1 MKKIKTKDG
10 KVLKFY
16 TPKEV
21 FKKSPNKKVI
31 NINGLK
37 FYDFDDILK
46 EDLKSETFRKE
57 YNEELARLNLVGEIK
72 KLRLEK
78 KYTQKD
84 LAQKAQMPQ
93 SVIARIES
101 GEHSFSLG
109 TLSRIAKVF
118 KKEVQLV

>member
-1 MKKIKTKDG
+1 MKTIKTKDG
-10 KVLKFY
+10 KILKFY

-46 EDLKSETFRKE
+46 EDLKSETFRE
-57 YNEELARLNLVGEIK
+57 AYNEELALLNLVGEIK

-84 LAQKAQMPQ
+84 LA
-93 SVIARIES
+93 
-101 GEHSFSLG
+101 
-109 TLSRIAKVF
+109 
-118 KKEVQLV
+118 

>member
-1 MKKIKTKDG
+1 MKKS
-10 KVLKFY
+10 LK
-16 TPKEV
+16 
-21 FKKSPNKKVI
+21 NKKVI

-46 EDLKSETFRKE
+46 EDLKSEIFRE
-57 YNEELARLNLVGEIK
+57 AYNEELARLNLVSEIK
-72 KLRLEK
+72 KLRLK
-78 KYTQKD
+78 NKYTQKE

-109 TLSRIAKVF
+109 TLGRIAKVF
-118 KKEVQLV
+118 NKEIQLV

>member
-1 MKKIKTKDG
+1 MKIIKTKSG
-10 KVLKFY
+10 KNLKFY
-16 TPKEV
+16 TADEV

-46 EDLKSETFRKE
+46 ENMKSKTFRDS
-57 YNEELARLNLVGEIK
+57 YNEEMIRLRLVGEIK

-78 KYTQKD
+78 KLTQKT
-84 LAQKAQMPQ
+84 LAEKAQMPQ

>member
-1 MKKIKTKDG
+1 MKKS
-10 KVLKFY
+10 LK
-16 TPKEV
+16 
-21 FKKSPNKKVI
+21 NKKVI

-37 FYDFDDILK
+37 FYSFDDILK
-46 EDLKSETFRKE
+46 EDLKSESFRDA
-57 YNEELARLNLVGEIK
+57 YNEELIRLNLVGEIK
-72 KLRLEK
+72 KLRLGK
-78 KYTQKD
+78 KLTQKN

-118 KKEVQLV
+118 HKEVKLV

>member
-1 MKKIKTKDG
+1 MKKS
-10 KVLKFY
+10 LK
-16 TPKEV
+16 
-21 FKKSPNKKVI
+21 NKKVI

-46 EDLKSETFRKE
+46 EDLKSETFRE
-57 YNEELARLNLVGEIK
+57 AYNEELARLNLVGEIK

-109 TLSRIAKVF
+109 TLNRIAKVF
-118 KKEVQLV
+118 NKEVQLV